1 MTKQLID
8 NDGKRIINNNNRQ
21 RSQSIHPSPTPRLS
35 SLSSNKII
43 RSEKDEKRNDNQ
55 LIDQQAAIILN
66 DDHQMNSSLSMIDMK
81 ATATTNQNTMKQTNQ

>member
-21 RSQSIHPSPTPRLS
+21 RSQSIHPSPTPRI

-43 RSEKDEKRNDNQ
+43 RSEKDDKRNDNQ

-66 DDHQMNSSLSMIDMK
+66 DDHHNP
-81 ATATTNQNTMKQTNQ
+81 N